1 MPGRAKGNGY
11 WTTLVCVDSRQ
22 NGDFSGRL
30 YNPYLDSGQ
39 TFKGLMDFLL
49 KMEDLLDR
57 MRLPQSFTAK
67 RSFGPPLE
75 QELPLKPELERRHG
89 DEATFAVRV
98 LFRQN
103 ASWQGTVTWQ
113 ETGREEAF
121 RSVLE
126 LLLLMSSAISAKS
139 AGRFSALRSK
149 TEGNL

>member
-39 TFKGLMDFLL
+39 PFKGLMDFLL

-103 ASWQGTVTWQ
+103 ASWQGSVTW
-113 ETGREEAF
+113 EEGRQTESF
-121 RSVLE
+121 RSTLE
-126 LLLLMSSAISAKS
+126 LLLLMNSAVSKGRRGSAKP
-139 AGRFSALRSK
+139 
-149 TEGNL
+149 E